1 MSKPGP
7 HLRLHRPSLCAIPF
21 PKLGS
26 GSEFASGKFARNDR
40 EAALST
46 KHDPSDDANLAAEMP
61 AVEDEPTA
69 AKVDEPQAL
78 KREPGYDRLQ
88 QLLREDI
95 LTGRIPEGS
104 RLKVSDITARYDTST
119 NPAREA
125 LQGLEGEGLVV
136 ITPNRGARV
145 RAVDED
151 FVRNIFDLRGLIEPY
166 LVRDFAEF
174 ATADEIEELTAL
186 QQACDDAVQAS
197 DYPRFHI
204 ANVAFH
210 DFIIER
216 HHNLEAIRIMK
227 QHSAWIRSL
236 SRKNP
241 LTLAHMRRSN
251 AEHWQIV
258 EAVKHGDPAA
268 AVSAISRHV
277 ENSRTVFLAHMR
289 RDRVRGDA

>member
-1 MSKPGP
+1 MKFK
-7 HLRLHRPSLCAIPF
+7 RTIDRP
-21 PKLGS
+21 
-26 GSEFASGKFARNDR
+26 
-40 EAALST
+40 
-46 KHDPSDDANLAAEMP
+46 
-61 AVEDEPTA
+61 A
-69 AKVDEPQAL
+69 AKHGEADLNAELDRVDKSDSADETSA
-78 KREPGYDRLQ
+78 KRETGYQRLQ

-104 RLKVSDITARYDTST
+104 RLKVGDIAARYDTST

-166 LVRDFAEF
+166 LVRNFAEF
-174 ATADEIEELTAL
+174 AVGDDIARIVAL
-186 QQACDDAVQAS
+186 QQACDEAVAAG
-197 DYPRFHI
+197 DYPAFHV

-210 DFIIER
+210 DYIIDR
-216 HHNLEAIRIMK
+216 HHNREAVRIMK
-227 QHSAWIRSL
+227 QHAAWIRSL

-251 AEHWQIV
+251 DEHWEIV
-258 EAVKHGDPAA
+258 EAIRRGDPDGAVAA
-268 AVSAISRHV
+268 IGKHV
-277 ENSRTVFLAHMR
+277 ENSRTVFLGHMR
-289 RDRVRGDA
+289 RDRARADQRAETVRT